1 MKLSKTTILTILC
14 GFLTFDGLAMLFSGL
29 VLQMTET
36 SDFDVTNYALDA
48 NMMAFGMIFV
58 GIIMIFAFGA
68 LFINDWARLK
78 NVHSKC
84 VKFR

>member
-1 MKLSKTTILTILC
+1 
-14 GFLTFDGLAMLFSGL
+14 
-29 VLQMTET
+29 MTET

>member
-1 MKLSKTTILTILC
+1 MKLSKMTVLTIIC

-29 VLQMTET
+29 VMQMAET
-36 SDFDVTNYALDA
+36 SDFNITNYALDA
-48 NMMAFGMIFV
+48 NMTASGMIFV